1 MFIIDLL
8 ITLVVV
14 VSAWSTG
21 RLIMNAFNIRTE
33 SCVIDLV
40 LSLGLGIGILVYI
53 QMICGFAGLFSTLQA
68 WITVICMSVL
78 GGFGLVSYKPII
90 KVERVYQL
98 IPSSKLDR
106 LILLGIAT
114 LSILYLLVALAPTL
128 DGDSLAGYLV
138 VARDFAK
145 QGRVFSATYAY
156 TNLFP
161 ANGQLIA
168 ALGFSLKGQIVA
180 QLFTVWVMG
189 SLGALALYSI
199 GTKLFNSRTSLIGV
213 FAWYSMTSV
222 AVLSASVKVDLAW
235 AAFEIISIMTF
246 SQWYFAEKNQ
256 RDWRWLLITGLFLGV
271 AFGTK
276 HATAFTAIMLTIGV
290 AYRLY
295 SDKNVPVKTWLVS
308 FLSIVLFALPGLVW
322 VIRSVVISSSL
333 GFAGSELAGESG
345 FYGFF
350 VYLWDMSMQGNS
362 NSIEGPNGK
371 SIGPIFLSILPCVIL
386 LRNVD
391 NKVWHVS
398 LYAFVM
404 LLISFFVVQRARHI
418 LPALGLM
425 SLISGYVINRLSIS
439 SPRLGFLIITLVLV
453 ASSVA
458 AATWTYTNFVSIKT
472 VQRSLNII
480 DDREY
485 FTRNLENFNR
495 YPSWEIIRA
504 SNDLISEQAV
514 IASPGASNGFYLN
527 RPLLSFAQ
535 TKKEFG
541 IPAMFV
547 ELLIQNGVTH
557 VYINE
562 FVVNERRHELA
573 WLVNEDFQ
581 NEYMQEIICSRGQCL
596 YELIRY
602 PPR

>member
-1 MFIIDLL
+1 MFILDLF
-8 ITLVVV
+8 ITFAVI
-14 VSAWSTG
+14 VSAWATG
-21 RLIMNAFNIRTE
+21 RLIINTLSMRTE
-33 SCVIDLV
+33 SRVINFV
-40 LSLGLGIGILVYI
+40 LSIGLGVGALIYI
-53 QMICGFAGLFSTLQA
+53 QMICGFTGSFSTLQG
-68 WITVICMSVL
+68 WLTVVCMSILGILGFVL
-78 GGFGLVSYKPII
+78 HKPVFKDQRVS
-90 KVERVYQL
+90 QL
-98 IPSSKLDR
+98 LPSSVLDK
-106 LILLGIAT
+106 LILLGIGI

-128 DGDSLAGYLV
+128 DGDSLAGYLL

-168 ALGFSLKGQIVA
+168 VLGFSLKGQIVA
-180 QLFTVWVMG
+180 QLLTVWVMG
-189 SLGALALYSI
+189 VLAALGLYSI
-199 GTKLFNSRTSLIGV
+199 GTKLFTSRISLIGV
-213 FAWYSMTSV
+213 FIWYSMASV

-246 SQWYFAEKNQ
+246 SQWYFTRRNQ
-256 RDWRWLLITGLFLGV
+256 RDWRWLIITGFFLGV

-276 HATAFTAIMLTIGV
+276 HATAFTAIMLAIAV
-290 AYRLY
+290 VYRLY
-295 SDKNVPVKTWLVS
+295 SDKNVPLKTWLVS
-308 FLSIVLFALPGLVW
+308 FSSIIVLALPGLVW
-322 VIRSVVISSSL
+322 VVRSVVIDSSL
-333 GFAGSELAGESG
+333 GFSGLGLAGESG

-350 VYLWDMSMQGNS
+350 IYVWDMSMLGNS

-386 LRNVD
+386 LRNID
-391 NKVWHVS
+391 TKIWHIN
-398 LYAFVM
+398 LYGLVV

-425 SLISGYVINRLSIS
+425 SLTVGYVINRLSIS
-439 SPRLGFLIITLVLV
+439 SPRLGFFIIILLLL

-458 AATWTYTNFVSIKT
+458 TATWTHINFVSIET

-485 FTRNLENFNR
+485 FTRNLGNFSR

-504 SNDLISEQAV
+504 SNDLTNEESV

-535 TKKEFG
+535 T
-541 IPAMFV
+541 PHDLSNANDFV
-547 ELLIQNGVTH
+547 ALLQQNGVTH
-557 VYINE
+557 VYIND
-562 FVVNERRHELA
+562 FVVNERGHEFA
-573 WLVNEDFQ
+573 WLTSKGFQ
-581 NEYMQEIICSRGQCL
+581 NEFLLKLICSNDQCL
-596 YELIRY
+596 YELR
-602 PPR
+602 